1 MQLCLAL
8 DLADKQACLNLLA
21 PLQGLNLWVKLG
33 LRGFVREGP
42 VFVEQIQKMGFK
54 IFLDLKLHD
63 IAYTMQQAALECAK
77 LGVEMITLHASAGVS
92 ALKSVVEPMRVLKG
106 APLLMGVTIL
116 TSLDSLE
123 VEQVYHASLQT
134 QALHLAKLCFESG
147 LDGVVCSV
155 HESLAI
161 KEATKMDF
169 LTLTPGIRPN
179 YQDTQD
185 QKRVG
190 TIQDALSAKAD
201 FIVMGRP
208 IYNHPKPLE
217 FVSQILEQIGGLHAS
232 MHQG

>member
-8 DLADKQACLNLLA
+8 DLPDKQACLHLLEQ
-21 PLQGLNLWVKLG
+21 LKGLNLWVKLG

-42 VFVEQIQKMGFK
+42 AFVQEIQKMGFK

-63 IAYTMQQAALECAK
+63 ISYTMQEAALECAK
-77 LGVEMITLHASAGVS
+77 LGVEMITLHASAGGR
-92 ALKSVVEPMRVLKG
+92 ALESVVEPMRALSN

-123 VEQVYHASLQT
+123 VEQVYHAPLT
-134 QALHLAKLCFESG
+134 EQALHLAKLCFSSG

-155 HESLAI
+155 LESLAI
-161 KEATKMDF
+161 KQATKADF

-179 YQDTQD
+179 VQEVQD

-190 TIQDALSAKAD
+190 TIQDALRARAD
-201 FIVMGRP
+201 FIVVGRP

-217 FVSQILEQIGGLHAS
+217 SLKQILTQMEGLHAS
-232 MHQG
+232 VH